1 MRPGARSCSTL
12 GEAQVAVPD
21 GRSGGIDND
30 TMPSSTRKR
39 LQEMPGIL
47 GLSPQRGHRRLQGAR
62 PEGFKRTV
70 GEPAGRRK
78 AGSVNDDGRRRRGT
92 RISRE
97 NSSPM
102 TAACFPDS
110 LMVIRDVFTP
120 SDPGGVARY
129 RGRKRQTVLACRA
142 SNNPWLR
149 FITLPMARIS
159 TRSG

>member
-1 MRPGARSCSTL
+1 
-12 GEAQVAVPD
+12 
-21 GRSGGIDND
+21 
-30 TMPSSTRKR
+30 
-39 LQEMPGIL
+39 
-47 GLSPQRGHRRLQGAR
+47 
-62 PEGFKRTV
+62 
-70 GEPAGRRK
+70 
-78 AGSVNDDGRRRRGT
+78 
-92 RISRE
+92 
-97 NSSPM
+97 M

-149 FITLPMARIS
+149 FITLRMARIS